1 VSLHGTEISF
11 RLGPGTL
18 GEARALAVR
27 LAEASAG
34 ARRHVLFAAPEAG
47 EYGCLAEWDDPAAAA
62 AFAGRPAVRAVL
74 AELAE
79 RLGSAPRVRLYAMEE
94 QTPGAP

>member
-1 VSLHGTEISF
+1 
-11 RLGPGTL
+11 
-18 GEARALAVR
+18 
-27 LAEASAG
+27 
-34 ARRHVLFAAPEAG
+34 
-47 EYGCLAEWDDPAAAA
+47 
-62 AFAGRPAVRAVL
+62 VL